1 MINSTINNN
10 ICLSERKS
18 NMVVK
23 SLVLESDCLQV
34 QTPSL
39 LLITN
44 MTLRYCSV
52 MVPITSFPWLLAQ
65 GQWSRNE
72 SRYIPFARL
81 LLTSSEGIFLFNV
94 TTCWRTIVIPPFF
107 QMWELQPG
115 VVMSLAQGYMA
126 AAWCGRS
133 LNTGLSDAKWLV
145 ILLNPII
152 CYLY

>member
-65 GQWSRNE
+65 GQ
-72 SRYIPFARL
+72 
-81 LLTSSEGIFLFNV
+81 
-94 TTCWRTIVIPPFF
+94 
-107 QMWELQPG
+107 
-115 VVMSLAQGYMA
+115 
-126 AAWCGRS
+126 
-133 LNTGLSDAKWLV
+133 
-145 ILLNPII
+145 
-152 CYLY
+152 